1 VTLVYDLRTMQVL
14 FFPPPDIERREVR
27 VISIAEAIGLIEKEK
42 RNRRPKW
49 REYYLTH
56 HDEQLTRQRTYRA
69 THRDQVREYNRQ
81 YRLSRK
87 KQKAAPP
94 GQAMLIPEVIVCST

>member
-1 VTLVYDLRTMQVL
+1 MTLVYDLRTMQVL
-14 FFPPPDIERREVR
+14 FHPPEDRESLEVR
-27 VISIAEAIGLIEKEK
+27 VMSIAEAIGLIETEK
-42 RNRRPKW
+42 RRQSPRW
-49 REYYLTH
+49 RQYYLTH
-56 HDEQLTRQRTYRA
+56 HDEQLTRQRAYRA

-94 GQAMLIPEVIVCST
+94 GQAMLIPEVIACST